1 MCLDKDI
8 LYKNNKVYSPDTTIF
23 VPERINILFTK
34 TNATRGQ
41 CPIGVYYKK
50 KNKKFVAQVSKL
62 KNEQSNTKQQEYL
75 GLYDTPA
82 EAFEVYKKAK
92 ESYIKEVADFYMSK
106 YPNFPK
112 KIYDALYNYK
122 VEITD

>member
-1 MCLDKDI
+1 MLTFGNDKLSILKEYKICLI
-8 LYKNNKVYSPDTTIF
+8 LSNPLLNLELLYPAKLNKFLVTSEGIMPSP
-23 VPERINILFTK
+23 LFKTLNSGPFSPTK
-34 TNATRGQ
+34 
-41 CPIGVYYKK
+41 CK
-50 KNKKFVAQVSKL
+50 
-62 KNEQSNTKQQEYL
+62 
-75 GLYDTPA
+75 PA

-122 VEITD
+122 VDIND